1 MPKPDRDFKRLMRV
15 RFRMGRAGALRRHL
29 SGARNS
35 LDRSLLQRA
44 LDRQAQRVRP
54 NMEQEPKRPTLD
66 DGSTFTSIN
75 WQNLSPQ
82 EWEKREAELRE
93 SLRHRNQGEMF

>member
-1 MPKPDRDFKRLMRV
+1 
-15 RFRMGRAGALRRHL
+15 
-29 SGARNS
+29 
-35 LDRSLLQRA
+35 
-44 LDRQAQRVRP
+44 
-54 NMEQEPKRPTLD
+54 MEQEPKRPTLA